1 MNTPFD
7 FDFDK
12 AEEEIKKEKEKLEK
26 PGVGAFE
33 WTTGNLYYSMPNFNG
48 WLSEFPFRTQPK
60 QFGKVY
66 LENEN
71 FRVKQDCSFCKNN
84 IQSKINICRKCKI
97 RDRRNTQS
105 NFVLDKNK
113 EIQPRFKLNQIWNS
127 VFSELDD

>member
-1 MNTPFD
+1 MNTPFE

-26 PGVGAFE
+26 SDVSAFE
-33 WTTGNLYYSMPNFNG
+33 WSTAGLHYSMPNFNG
-48 WLSEFPFRTQPK
+48 WISEFSDRIPTL
-60 QFGKVY
+60 QFGKVF

-84 IQSKINICRKCKI
+84 IQSKINVCRKCKI

-113 EIQPRFKLNQIWNS
+113 EIQPKFRLNQIWNS
-127 VFSELDD
+127 VF